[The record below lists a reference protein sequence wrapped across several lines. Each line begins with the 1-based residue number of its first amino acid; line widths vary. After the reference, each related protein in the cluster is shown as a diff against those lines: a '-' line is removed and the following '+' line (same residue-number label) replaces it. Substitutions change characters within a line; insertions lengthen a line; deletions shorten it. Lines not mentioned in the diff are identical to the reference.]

1 MCDDVARGCTRRF
14 ISAIVAPLAH
24 QTRPGFQRFTQPKAK
39 LHDTSRAAYLHPP
52 LCAGLPP
59 SALSIPELASQPRT
73 AHTRATD
80 TTSVSS
86 RSAAPTRP
94 VEVCVVPAVT
104 HVSTRC
110 LPCATPAPKARCPA
124 PHSHK
129 TRAIHTHTPVPSPF
143 STPHPASPVRGPR
156 HPPPPQQH
164 ERGAGPRRG
173 QVVHARLGGSLML
186 RALTKQSGARCARSR
201 RPLRE

>member
-1 MCDDVARGCTRRF
+1 MAGAVFSFLAVLSAHRRT
-14 ISAIVAPLAH
+14 AH
-24 QTRPGFQRFTQPKAK
+24 TTGPRIFAQPKP
-39 LHDTSRAAYLHPP
+39 HDTSRAADLHPRP
-52 LCAGLPP
+52 LRRVAPR
-59 SALSIPELASQPRT
+59 SALSVPELAHGTHAPPC
-73 AHTRATD
+73 TD
-80 TTSVSS
+80 TSVSS

-143 STPHPASPVRGPR
+143 STPHAASPVRGPR

-186 RALTKQSGARCARSR
+186 RALPKQSGARCARSR